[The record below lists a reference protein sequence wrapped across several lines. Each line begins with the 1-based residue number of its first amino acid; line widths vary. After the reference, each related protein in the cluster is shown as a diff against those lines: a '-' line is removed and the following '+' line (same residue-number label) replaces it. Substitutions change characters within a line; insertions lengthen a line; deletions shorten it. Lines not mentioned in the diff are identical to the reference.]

1 MIFDFFRSAKYS
13 LLAIGTFFVVFALP
27 SYGQTVADLILPS
40 GKSAVYEIS
49 GPYAELMVA
58 DPAIA
63 DVLPFSP
70 TSIYLVGKEV
80 GSTTVS
86 AYDRD
91 RNALLML
98 NVSVGADAEG
108 LRKSLADVIPGEE
121 NVSIYSSN
129 GSLVVSGVVADGV
142 VASSVISLAETYAPG
157 RVVNLLGV
165 KANQQV
171 MLKVRFSEMQRS
183 EAKKLRSNL
192 ALLSEGGDLVGQ
204 SGGLL
209 AKSLFDGTLAGATT
223 SPIDSFGAV
232 RLLSG
237 DVDMLLDALEERGL
251 VKTLAE
257 PTLVALSGDTAS
269 FLAGGEFPIPV
280 TQSASSG
287 GDQGG
292 SGGAISVEFKDF
304 GVSLSFTPTVLK
316 DGLINMVVA
325 PEVSVLAPATSIS
338 IGGLAIPGLQTRR
351 ARTTVELRDGETFAI
366 AGLIRDDFEDSV
378 RQVPLLGDIPI
389 LGALFRSTSFQA
401 NETELVITVTPYLV
415 RAMREPDV
423 RLPTDDFKRKSDI
436 DLFLGGPDASSN

>member
-1 MIFDFFRSAKYS
+1 MIFDFFRAAKYS

-108 LRKSLADVIPGEE
+108 LRKSLVDVIPAEE

-157 RVVNLLGV
+157 RVVNLLG
-165 KANQQV
+165 
-171 MLKVRFSEMQRS
+171 VRFSEMQRS